1 LTQQKR
7 IPLWPVVA
15 IVLLVASYVIPMLV
29 PEAFLFGLL
38 GGLVGA
44 LLVAVWWLLFSR
56 APWLE
61 RLLSVLLMAMAL
73 AATKPFL
80 HVSIAT
86 AGQGNLFYIFAIP
99 LLALGLA
106 VWAIAARRLEG
117 GARWASMIA
126 TLLLASAIWTLLRT
140 GGVTGDGQSDFAW
153 RWSPT
158 PEDRLL
164 AQAGSEPAPLHAAPA
179 KAESPSEDAPPAPAP
194 TAAETAEPNPSPAAP
209 AEAETPEMPIPARAP
224 EIVESSPPVP
234 DLAAPRT
241 EADWPGF
248 RGPARDGVIPGLQI
262 ETDWTKSPPVEL
274 WRRPIG
280 PGWSSF
286 AVAGDF
292 LYTQEQRGDEEIVAS
307 YDGRTG
313 EPVWMHSDPVRFYES
328 NGGAGPRGTP
338 SLSGGRLY
346 AFGATG
352 ILNALD
358 ARDGSV
364 LWSRNVAS
372 DSDMEVPG
380 WGFASSPL
388 VVDGV
393 VIVAAGGKLVAY
405 DLGTGE
411 PRWFGPKGG
420 GGYSSP
426 HLVTIDGVEQV
437 LLQNAMGAISLD
449 PVEGMLLWEH
459 AWPGFRIV
467 QPTAIADGDLL
478 ISSSDAM
485 GGIATRR
492 ITVAREAG
500 RWNAAER
507 WTSKG
512 LKPYFNDMVVHQGHA
527 FGFDGRI
534 LSCIDLADGTRK
546 WKGGRFGHGQLV
558 LLRDQGLLLVLSEE
572 GELALVEATPDEFR
586 EGARFKAIDGKTWNH
601 PVLVG
606 NLLLV
611 RNGEEMAAF
620 RLSLLST

>member
-1 LTQQKR
+1 
-7 IPLWPVVA
+7 VAA
-15 IVLLVASYVIPMLV
+15 IVLLVASYVIPMFV

-44 LLVAVWWLLFSR
+44 LLVAVWWLIFSR

-61 RLLSVLLMAMAL
+61 RIVAVLLMAMAL

-80 HVSIAT
+80 HLSIAT

-99 LLALGLA
+99 LLSLALA
-106 VWAIAARRLEG
+106 WWAIAARRLEG
-117 GARWASMIA
+117 GARWASMVA
-126 TLLLASAIWTLLRT
+126 TFLLASSVWTLLRT

-164 AQAGSEPAPLHAAPA
+164 SQAGVEPTSFPDAPA
-179 KAESPSEDAPPAPAP
+179 KATTPSAPLPAP
-194 TAAETAEPNPSPAAP
+194 TPGEIAEPKAIPAVP
-209 AEAETPEMPIPARAP
+209 AEAKTPEVPLPARAP
-224 EIVESSPPVP
+224 EVAELAEPAPPVP
-234 DLAAPRT
+234 DLAATRT
-241 EADWPGF
+241 EAEWPGF
-248 RGPARDGVIPGLQI
+248 RGPTRDGIVPGLRI
-262 ETDWTKSPPVEL
+262 EPDWTKSPPVEL

-286 AVAGDF
+286 AVAGDL

-307 YDGRTG
+307 YDVRTG
-313 EPVWMHSDPVRFYES
+313 EPAWMHRDPVRFYES

-338 SLSGGRLY
+338 TLSKGRVY
-346 AFGATG
+346 SFGATG

-358 ARDGSV
+358 AGDGSV
-364 LWSRNVAS
+364 LWSRNVAA
-372 DSDMEVPG
+372 DSDTEVPG

-388 VVDGV
+388 VVDDV
-393 VIVAAGGKLVAY
+393 VLVAAAGQLVAY
-405 DLGTGE
+405 GLATGE

-420 GGYSSP
+420 GSYSSP
-426 HLVTIDGVEQV
+426 HLLTIDGVEQV
-437 LLQNAMGAISLD
+437 LLLSANGATSVE
-449 PVEGMLLWEH
+449 PVEGMVLWEH

-467 QPTAIADGDLL
+467 QPAVIADGDLL
-478 ISSSDAM
+478 ITSSDAM

-492 ITVAREAG
+492 ITVAHDAG
-500 RWNAAER
+500 GWKTEER

-512 LKPYFNDMVVHQGHA
+512 LKPYFNDLVVHQGHA

-534 LSCIDLADGTRK
+534 LSCIDLADGKRR

-558 LLRDQGLLLVLSEE
+558 LLPDQDLLLVLSEE
-572 GELALVEATPDEFR
+572 GELALVAASPDGFR
-586 EGARFKAIDGKTWNH
+586 ELARFPALEGKTWNH
-601 PVLVG
+601 PVLVEDV
-606 NLLLV
+606 LLV

-620 RLSLLST
+620 RMPVPET

>member
-558 LLRDQGLLLVLSEE
+558 LLRDQGLLLVLSEV
-572 GELALVEATPDEFR
+572 GVVGLV
-586 EGARFKAIDGKTWNH
+586 
-601 PVLVG
+601 
-606 NLLLV
+606 
-611 RNGEEMAAF
+611 
-620 RLSLLST
+620 